1 MPCRSVPR
9 SSVPC
14 HARATPRHPRD
25 SPHSAALWMP
35 SPTLSVTPLIPRC
48 VPTEGT
54 ATRALSP
61 SHSSEP
67 ELGCEPGWGL
77 CCWGH
82 REGTPPSPDPKVPPG
97 PDGSMP
103 GWWHS
108 MADPHPTAVRK
119 LGPSPHPCPLPR
131 VGVPPF
137 PPPSARPGP
146 APRAREIIKDRAKVR
161 GVKGNN
167 SAVKLLS
174 CISRPHVS
182 AATPRA

>member
-1 MPCRSVPR
+1 MPCRSVPCR
-9 SSVPC
+9 SVPC

-25 SPHSAALWMP
+25 SPHPAALWMP

-97 PDGSMP
+97 PNGSVS

-108 MADPHPTAVRK
+108 MADPHRTAVGM

-131 VGVPPF
+131 VGVPLF
-137 PPPSARPGP
+137 PPHQLGLARPP
-146 APRAREIIKDRAKVR
+146 ER
-161 GVKGNN
+161 GR
-167 SAVKLLS
+167 LL
-174 CISRPHVS
+174 R
-182 AATPRA
+182 TELK